1 MNTNMIIS
9 IVYMV
14 ALFAIFY
21 FLFIRPQRKKEKQ
34 LEELRSSL
42 EVGQMVTTI
51 GGMLATVA
59 KVEEE
64 FVVLEVG
71 PNRTKMPF
79 KKWAIASVEEKKEN
93 KYFVILNL
101 PKEYI
106 YFEGRFFYDK
116 NHTHIKRFR
125 ICIYTNINSF
135 INL

>member
-79 KKWAIASVEEKKEN
+79 KKWTIASVEEKKEN
-93 KYFVILNL
+93 K
-101 PKEYI
+101 
-106 YFEGRFFYDK
+106 
-116 NHTHIKRFR
+116 
-125 ICIYTNINSF
+125 
-135 INL
+135 

>member
-1 MNTNMIIS
+1 MDKNMIIS

-34 LEELRSSL
+34 LDQLRSSL

-51 GGMLATVA
+51 GGMLATIA
-59 KVEEE
+59 KVEDE

-79 KKWAIASVEEKKEN
+79 KKWAIASVEKKEDN
-93 KYFVILNL
+93 K
-101 PKEYI
+101 
-106 YFEGRFFYDK
+106 
-116 NHTHIKRFR
+116 
-125 ICIYTNINSF
+125 
-135 INL
+135 

>member
-1 MNTNMIIS
+1 MNTQMIMS

-14 ALFAIFY
+14 ALVAIFY

-34 LEELRSSL
+34 LDQLRTSL

-51 GGMLATVA
+51 GGMLATIA

-79 KKWAIASVEEKKEN
+79 KKWAIASVEKKE
-93 KYFVILNL
+93 
-101 PKEYI
+101 E
-106 YFEGRFFYDK
+106 DK
-116 NHTHIKRFR
+116 
-125 ICIYTNINSF
+125 
-135 INL
+135 

>member
-1 MNTNMIIS
+1 MDKNMIIS

-34 LEELRSSL
+34 LDQLRSSL

-51 GGMLATVA
+51 GGMLATIA
-59 KVEEE
+59 KVEDE

-79 KKWAIASVEEKKEN
+79 KKWAIASVEKKE
-93 KYFVILNL
+93 
-101 PKEYI
+101 
-106 YFEGRFFYDK
+106 D
-116 NHTHIKRFR
+116 
-125 ICIYTNINSF
+125 
-135 INL
+135 

>member
-42 EVGQMVTTI
+42 DVGQMVTTI

-93 KYFVILNL
+93 K
-101 PKEYI
+101 
-106 YFEGRFFYDK
+106 
-116 NHTHIKRFR
+116 
-125 ICIYTNINSF
+125 
-135 INL
+135 

>member
-9 IVYMV
+9 SVYMV

-93 KYFVILNL
+93 K
-101 PKEYI
+101 
-106 YFEGRFFYDK
+106 
-116 NHTHIKRFR
+116 
-125 ICIYTNINSF
+125 
-135 INL
+135 

>member
-79 KKWAIASVEEKKEN
+79 KKWAIASVEQKKE
-93 KYFVILNL
+93 
-101 PKEYI
+101 
-106 YFEGRFFYDK
+106 DK
-116 NHTHIKRFR
+116 
-125 ICIYTNINSF
+125 
-135 INL
+135 

>member
-1 MNTNMIIS
+1 MDRSMIIS

-34 LEELRSSL
+34 LDQLRSSL

-59 KVEEE
+59 KVEDE

-79 KKWAIASVEEKKEN
+79 KKWAIASVEQRKD
-93 KYFVILNL
+93 
-101 PKEYI
+101 
-106 YFEGRFFYDK
+106 DK
-116 NHTHIKRFR
+116 
-125 ICIYTNINSF
+125 
-135 INL
+135 

>member
-1 MNTNMIIS
+1 MDRSMIIS

-34 LEELRSSL
+34 LDQLRSSL

-59 KVEEE
+59 KVEDE

-71 PNRTKMPF
+71 PNRTKMTF
-79 KKWAIASVEEKKEN
+79 KKWAIAYVEQKKD
-93 KYFVILNL
+93 
-101 PKEYI
+101 
-106 YFEGRFFYDK
+106 DK
-116 NHTHIKRFR
+116 
-125 ICIYTNINSF
+125 
-135 INL
+135 

>member
-42 EVGQMVTTI
+42 EVGQLVTTI

-93 KYFVILNL
+93 K
-101 PKEYI
+101 
-106 YFEGRFFYDK
+106 
-116 NHTHIKRFR
+116 
-125 ICIYTNINSF
+125 
-135 INL
+135 

>member
-1 MNTNMIIS
+1 MDRSMIIS

-34 LEELRSSL
+34 LDQLRSSL

-59 KVEEE
+59 KV
-64 FVVLEVG
+64 VVLEVG

-79 KKWAIASVEEKKEN
+79 KKWAIASVEQKKD
-93 KYFVILNL
+93 
-101 PKEYI
+101 
-106 YFEGRFFYDK
+106 DK
-116 NHTHIKRFR
+116 
-125 ICIYTNINSF
+125 
-135 INL
+135 

>member
-1 MNTNMIIS
+1 MDRSRIIS

-34 LEELRSSL
+34 LDQLRSSL

-59 KVEEE
+59 KVEDE

-79 KKWAIASVEEKKEN
+79 KKWAIASVEEKKD
-93 KYFVILNL
+93 
-101 PKEYI
+101 
-106 YFEGRFFYDK
+106 DK
-116 NHTHIKRFR
+116 
-125 ICIYTNINSF
+125 
-135 INL
+135 

>member
-21 FLFIRPQRKKEKQ
+21 FLFIRPQKKKEKQ

-93 KYFVILNL
+93 K
-101 PKEYI
+101 
-106 YFEGRFFYDK
+106 
-116 NHTHIKRFR
+116 
-125 ICIYTNINSF
+125 
-135 INL
+135 

>member
-9 IVYMV
+9 IAYMV

-21 FLFIRPQRKKEKQ
+21 FLFIRPQKKKEKQ
-34 LEELRSSL
+34 LDNLRSSL
-42 EVGQMVTTI
+42 EVGQMVVTI

-79 KKWAIASVEEKKEN
+79 KKWAIASVEEKKQ
-93 KYFVILNL
+93 
-101 PKEYI
+101 
-106 YFEGRFFYDK
+106 D
-116 NHTHIKRFR
+116 
-125 ICIYTNINSF
+125 
-135 INL
+135 

>member
-1 MNTNMIIS
+1 MNLDKNMIIS

-34 LEELRSSL
+34 LDQLRSSL

-51 GGMLATVA
+51 GGMLATIA
-59 KVEEE
+59 KIEDE

-79 KKWAIASVEEKKEN
+79 KKWAIASVEKKE
-93 KYFVILNL
+93 
-101 PKEYI
+101 
-106 YFEGRFFYDK
+106 D
-116 NHTHIKRFR
+116 
-125 ICIYTNINSF
+125 
-135 INL
+135 

>member
-1 MNTNMIIS
+1 MNKNMIIS

-51 GGMLATVA
+51 GGMLATIA

-93 KYFVILNL
+93 K
-101 PKEYI
+101 
-106 YFEGRFFYDK
+106 
-116 NHTHIKRFR
+116 
-125 ICIYTNINSF
+125 
-135 INL
+135 

>member
-93 KYFVILNL
+93 K
-101 PKEYI
+101 
-106 YFEGRFFYDK
+106 
-116 NHTHIKRFR
+116 
-125 ICIYTNINSF
+125 
-135 INL
+135 

>member
-1 MNTNMIIS
+1 MDKNMIIS

-34 LEELRSSL
+34 LDQLRSSL

-59 KVEEE
+59 KVEDD

-79 KKWAIASVEEKKEN
+79 KKWAIASVEKQEN
-93 KYFVILNL
+93 K
-101 PKEYI
+101 
-106 YFEGRFFYDK
+106 
-116 NHTHIKRFR
+116 
-125 ICIYTNINSF
+125 
-135 INL
+135 